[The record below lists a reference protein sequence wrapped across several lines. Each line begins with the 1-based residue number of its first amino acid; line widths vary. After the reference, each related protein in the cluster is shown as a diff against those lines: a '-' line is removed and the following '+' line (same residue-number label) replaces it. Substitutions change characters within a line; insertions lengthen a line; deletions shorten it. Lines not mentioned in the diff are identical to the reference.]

1 MPRQDRAVQTRARIL
16 LAAAALIQ
24 ESGYSDMSLAR
35 VSEHAGVTKGAL
47 YFHFVSKESLALA
60 LIAQQH
66 ETVRLDAVTIF
77 ASSDDPLVKMVRL
90 CEDLSRKLM
99 TDPIVR
105 AGIQLT
111 TDSRTVGTP
120 VREPYEDWIGTFTVL
135 AEQAVNEGI
144 FKRSTDPAALANL
157 IIPCYTGL
165 QLVSEAFSERQDL
178 LERMTSFWDLVVR
191 ATVPA
196 EHVEQRL
203 MEMRD
208 ILAVPPSR

>member
-16 LAAAALIQ
+16 QAAATLIQ
-24 ESGYSDMSLAR
+24 ESGYSDMSLSR
-35 VSEHAGVTKGAL
+35 VSDHAGVTKGAL
-47 YFHFVSKESLALA
+47 YFHFASKEALALA

-77 ASSDDPLVKMVRL
+77 ASSANPLVKMMRL

-120 VREPYEDWIGTFTVL
+120 VRKPYEDWIRTFSVL
-135 AEQAVNEGI
+135 AEQAVKEG
-144 FKRSTDPAALANL
+144 FFTRSTDPVLLANL
-157 IIPCYTGL
+157 IIPCYTGI
-165 QLVSEAFSERQDL
+165 QLVSEAFSERKDL
-178 LERMTSFWDLVVR
+178 LERMTGFWELVIR
-191 ATVPA
+191 ATVPP
-196 EHVEQRL
+196 EQVERRL
-203 MEMRD
+203 LQMKE
-208 ILAVPPSR
+208 IFETPV